1 MAFHYNCRV
10 AVSNPSEPSSR
21 LRDPDSLTGY
31 YDLWAKKLP
40 YKVVEGTHNLTDI
53 GIHVERAVG
62 ML

>member
-1 MAFHYNCRV
+1 MAFHYNGRV

-21 LRDPDSLTGY
+21 LRDPVSLTGY